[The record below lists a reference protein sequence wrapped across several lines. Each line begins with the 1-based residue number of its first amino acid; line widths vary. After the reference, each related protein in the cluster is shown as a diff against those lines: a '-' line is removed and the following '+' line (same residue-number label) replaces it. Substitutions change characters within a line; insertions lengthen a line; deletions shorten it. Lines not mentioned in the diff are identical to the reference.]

1 VLLRDLHLRRVL
13 RYRRCHAGL
22 GARGDAAQ
30 GALDPGQAAQDWA
43 APKWLK
49 HKNIELYVPKREGAF
64 AKLRKLHHKLMV
76 IDERIVVLV
85 GGMGSTHA
93 EVEGV
98 EVEASA
104 SRQLAVYLKQEI
116 ERIISLS
123 KPYDPAA

>member
-1 VLLRDLHLRRVL
+1 
-13 RYRRCHAGL
+13 
-22 GARGDAAQ
+22 
-30 GALDPGQAAQDWA
+30 
-43 APKWLK
+43 
-49 HKNIELYVPKREGAF
+49 
-64 AKLRKLHHKLMV
+64 MV

>member
-1 VLLRDLHLRRVL
+1 MLAL
-13 RYRRCHAGL
+13 
-22 GARGDAAQ
+22 ARGGMQ
-30 GALDPGQAAQDWA
+30 LKGALDPGQAAQDWA

-85 GGMGSTHA
+85 GGLGVVEAASDHDENIFVMGSTHA

>member
-1 VLLRDLHLRRVL
+1 
-13 RYRRCHAGL
+13 
-22 GARGDAAQ
+22 
-30 GALDPGQAAQDWA
+30 
-43 APKWLK
+43 
-49 HKNIELYVPKREGAF
+49 
-64 AKLRKLHHKLMV
+64 
-76 IDERIVVLV
+76 
-85 GGMGSTHA
+85 MGSTHA